1 MAVTFSPGQ
10 LAVMVIVLAA
20 LVWWGV
26 VRLVG
31 SIDKQFEKL
40 AGRLDEIPRVHPTR
54 HEMNIAVDGAHKRI
68 DDLHAVVHGRRP
80 ED

>member
-1 MAVTFSPGQ
+1 MAVTFSAGQ
-10 LAVMVIVLAA
+10 LAVMVLVLGA
-20 LVWWGV
+20 LVWWGFT
-26 VRLVG
+26 RLVG

-40 AGRLDEIPRVHPTR
+40 ATRLDDIPKVHPTR

-68 DDLHAVVHGRRP
+68 DDLHAVVHGRRA